1 MLGIRKIKRKIRSVN
16 NIKKITRAMEM
27 VSASKLKKAQEK
39 LNAIRPFSAK
49 LQSIMDN
56 ILATLPPELM
66 THKLLHRETAE
77 NRIVSRIG
85 LVAIASGKG
94 LCGGYNANLLRT
106 VSRFMN
112 ENANAIFKITA
123 IGKKTMDYF
132 QKTNRNVFKSYHQ
145 IPPNIDSGMSRE
157 IITPF
162 MRDFEKGAI
171 DEVWIVYTEY
181 VNAMVYRPKVM
192 RLVPFLSEGANGK
205 KSKETKPQLAPYG
218 DSLSPRR
225 NGGEQW
231 SGGMGYL
238 FEPDPNAMLDVLV
251 PRYIEMTFYR
261 LLLDALSSEH
271 SARMIA
277 MRNATDN
284 ANEVMDELTLI
295 FNKARQS
302 SITKELLDIVSG
314 AEAMK

>member
-27 VSASKLKKAQEK
+27 VSASKLKKVQEK

-56 ILATLPPELM
+56 ILATLPPELI
-66 THKLLHRETAE
+66 THKLLRSS
-77 NRIVSRIG
+77 VSSDVTVKNAAGRKIA

-94 LCGGYNANLLRT
+94 LCGGYNANLLRA

-112 ENANAIFKITA
+112 ENKGAAFKITA
-123 IGKKTMDYF
+123 IGKKGMDYF
-132 QKTNRNVFKSYHQ
+132 QKINQDVFKSYNQ
-145 IPPNIDSGMSRE
+145 IPPNIDSHMSRE
-157 IITPF
+157 IIAPF

-171 DEVWIVYTEY
+171 DEVWVVYTEY
-181 VNAMVYRPKVM
+181 VNAMVYRPKVK
-192 RLVPFLSEGANGK
+192 RLVPASPSESEAGPFLPESSGNK
-205 KSKETKPQLAPYG
+205 TPKEEKPQA
-218 DSLSPRR
+218 
-225 NGGEQW
+225 
-231 SGGMGYL
+231 GMGYL
-238 FEPDPNAMLDVLV
+238 FEPEPKEMLDILV

-261 LLLDALSSEH
+261 LMLDALSSEH